1 MRTCKACGKEI
12 QSALCLRCGFRQPAV
27 IGDPQGAQSVMAE
40 LANRHR
46 IGYLR
51 QFDIGVTVYYW
62 KEKGDQ
68 VVLDRQQR
76 LSFGTGET
84 LQGRT
89 CFLEQKFA
97 RLPEVT
103 ELELQLSVLKNG
115 EKFRELSVSLP
126 VPPGAHLQQLGAAL
140 TPSLELLLTLKNP
153 QGQTQSQ
160 PLTLEQEA

>member
-1 MRTCKACGKEI
+1 M
-12 QSALCLRCGFRQPAV
+12 
-27 IGDPQGAQSVMAE
+27 MAE